1 MIMNNITNFI
11 RRILGMKPKKTV
23 TVNINQSTVDTL
35 EKYHGVDIK
44 NEFENVL
51 RGEFKSDDLNQITL
65 KMNVFDDRPVVTDEK
80 PKKKRYYKKKPKTQ
94 TTEVTL
100 TPVPKKVVNKTHKK
114 TEPNDSPKTEVVAKK
129 TNTTKKKYRG
139 KKPKQVTPT
148 QHQ

>member
-1 MIMNNITNFI
+1 MNNITNFI
-11 RRILGMKPKKTV
+11 RRFLGMKPKKTV

-65 KMNVFDDRPVVTDEK
+65 KMNVFDDKPVVIDEK

-94 TTEVTL
+94 TTEVSL
-100 TPVPKKVVNKTHKK
+100 TPVPKKVVKK
-114 TEPNDSPKTEVVAKK
+114 TPQKPENNELPKTEVVAKK
-129 TNTTKKKYRG
+129 NNTAKKKYRG
-139 KKPKQVTPT
+139 KKPNQTAPT
-148 QHQ
+148 QH

>member
-1 MIMNNITNFI
+1 MNNITNFI

-65 KMNVFDDRPVVTDEK
+65 KMNVFDDRPVVIDEK

-94 TTEVTL
+94 TTEVNL

-114 TEPNDSPKTEVVAKK
+114 TEPNESPKTEVVAKK